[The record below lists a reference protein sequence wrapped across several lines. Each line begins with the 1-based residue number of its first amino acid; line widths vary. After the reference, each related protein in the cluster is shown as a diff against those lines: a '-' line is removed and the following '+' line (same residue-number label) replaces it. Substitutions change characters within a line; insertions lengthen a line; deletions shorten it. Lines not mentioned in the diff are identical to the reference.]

1 MVLCTVKVKS
11 RRDNRA
17 RGRRGEGGRGGR
29 GEKWFCVR

>member
-17 RGRRGEGGRGGR
+17 RGGREGS
-29 GEKWFCVR
+29 GEKWFSVR

>member
-17 RGRRGEGGRGGR
+17 RGRGREGERSGFLYGKS
-29 GEKWFCVR
+29 EV